1 MKMGFHS
8 RCALIFTDFVF
19 QIIWCSVLFV
29 CCSYLSEHLFVH
41 NLCTVKKENQIGRRF
56 LDREMTMLWLYL
68 SSAVYF
74 LMNTKT
80 ELLL

>member
-1 MKMGFHS
+1 VKMGFHS
-8 RCALIFTDFVF
+8 RCALILTDFVF

-29 CCSYLSEHLFVH
+29 CCCSYLSEHLFVH

-56 LDREMTMLWLYL
+56 LDREMT
-68 SSAVYF
+68 
-74 LMNTKT
+74 KT